1 MQELQ
6 QVGGEGYGFFK
17 ASLGS
22 SAALHHLAFKAGS
35 SQLVACRCYLV
46 SESTYLGGSG
56 ADIVQALPELLQYT
70 VQVRP
75 DGGSH
80 GIALIGMVC
89 RCMDPHASAG
99 LSVGAQSGLDVA
111 LSMVVAHGCAD
122 GCTAGRRKGGDF
134 RAALAAV
141 KGLDQNVGHGIDIL
155 ACPVSPGEYTAL
167 YSIGVCGGLK
177 AAALEELGLHLGF
190 HQSYRRIGGDALG
203 IGALICRLGKG
214 LGIIEAAQSGH
225 DLIGLVP
232 AGDWVA
238 AGHGDGIHIVPVAG
252 KYCQR
257 AALYIAVAQGA
268 DSLLVPLARD
278 GLCAYAC
285 YDAGFYKIDRKGGA
299 HAHGAAGIPGG
310 GRFCGIA

>member
-1 MQELQ
+1 M
-6 QVGGEGYGFFK
+6 
-17 ASLGS
+17 
-22 SAALHHLAFKAGS
+22 
-35 SQLVACRCYLV
+35 
-46 SESTYLGGSG
+46 
-56 ADIVQALPELLQYT
+56 D
-70 VQVRP
+70 
-75 DGGSH
+75 SH
-80 GIALIGMVC
+80 TA
-89 RCMDPHASAG
+89 AG
-99 LSVGAQSGLDVA
+99 LSVGVQSGLDIA
-111 LSMVVAHGCAD
+111 LGLVVAHGRTDRRPA
-122 GCTAGRRKGGDF
+122 AGGKGGDF
-134 RAALAAV
+134 GAALAAV
-141 KGLDQNVGHGIDIL
+141 KGLDQDVGHGVDL
-155 ACPVSPGEYTAL
+155 FARCVCAGEYTAFN
-167 YSIGVCGGLK
+167 GVGLCGGLK

-190 HQSYRRIGGDALG
+190 HQSYGYRRIGGDALG
-203 IGALICRLGKG
+203 VGALICRLGKG

-232 AGDWVA
+232 AGNGVA

-257 AALYIAVAQGA
+257 AALYVAVAQGA